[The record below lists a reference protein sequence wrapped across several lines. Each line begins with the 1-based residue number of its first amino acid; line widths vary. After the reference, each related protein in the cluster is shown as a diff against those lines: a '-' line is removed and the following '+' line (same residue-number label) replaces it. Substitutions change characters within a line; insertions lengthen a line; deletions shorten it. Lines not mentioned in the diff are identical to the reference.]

1 VLGFSSIVFFIGR
14 FMMITEVIAWSGLI
28 FIVLNIAGIYF
39 LHRFLKKRLTDK
51 LSIWLFSVCLSL
63 GITFL
68 FVLFGL
74 ILFLN

>member
-1 VLGFSSIVFFIGR
+1 
-14 FMMITEVIAWSGLI
+14 MMITEVIAFAGLI

-39 LHRFLKKRLTDK
+39 LHCFLKKRLADK
-51 LSIWLFSVCLSL
+51 LSIWLFSIGLSL

-68 FVLFGL
+68 FMLFGL